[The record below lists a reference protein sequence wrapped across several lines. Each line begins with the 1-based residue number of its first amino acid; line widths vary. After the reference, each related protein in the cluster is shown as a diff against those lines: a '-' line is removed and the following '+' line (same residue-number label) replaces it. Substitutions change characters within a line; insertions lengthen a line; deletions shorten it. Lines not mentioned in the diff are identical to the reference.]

1 MLLNTDEFENARQI
15 RDPRLDGRF
24 FVGVI
29 ATGIYCRPICPVRA
43 SKKENVQLYKSA
55 AAAAEAS
62 FRPCLRCRRESSP
75 GTPAWSGSSWKVS
88 RALQL
93 IDRGFLDDHSVKELA
108 EQLAVGPRQLSRLFR
123 DHLGASPVAVAQTR
137 RLHFAKKLIDET
149 RLNLSEL

>member
-1 MLLNTDEFENARQI
+1 MLVLP
-15 RDPRLDGRF
+15 PRVLTRS
-24 FVGVI
+24 
-29 ATGIYCRPICPVRA
+29 T
-43 SKKENVQLYKSA
+43 
-55 AAAAEAS
+55 
-62 FRPCLRCRRESSP
+62 CLH
-75 GTPAWSGSSWKVS
+75 GSSWKVS

>member
-29 ATGIYCRPICPVRA
+29 VTGIYCRPICPIRA
-43 SKKENVQLYKSA
+43 SKKENVPLYKSA

-62 FRPCLRCRRESSP
+62 FRPCSRCRPESSP
-75 GTPAWSGSSWKVS
+75 GTPTWSGSSWKVS
-88 RALQL
+88 QALQL

-108 EQLAVGPRQLSRLFR
+108 EQLVVGPRQLSRL
-123 DHLGASPVAVAQTR
+123 
-137 RLHFAKKLIDET
+137 
-149 RLNLSEL
+149 